1 MYDHQAA
8 AYWELRLVSVD
19 GENAADVLR
28 TLAVKESVEELG
40 PDALVREVFDR
51 WEAEL
56 MEAGAILREDIGEI
70 LLMAMSTEDLLKEL
84 ESVILEGAVEN
95 TQVSTKALVQKQVE
109 NGELVLIMAVRMGH
123 EVVVRAL
130 IEAGADINMAEDN
143 GATSLKRVMMRWC
156 GRGNRQGNG

>member
-51 WEAEL
+51 
-56 MEAGAILREDIGEI
+56 
-70 LLMAMSTEDLLKEL
+70 
-84 ESVILEGAVEN
+84 
-95 TQVSTKALVQKQVE
+95 
-109 NGELVLIMAVRMGH
+109 
-123 EVVVRAL
+123 
-130 IEAGADINMAEDN
+130 
-143 GATSLKRVMMRWC
+143 
-156 GRGNRQGNG
+156 